1 MNMQT
6 IIGYMNIGGTYV
18 LYALLL
24 CSVFVVYVCIDRLF
38 YLYVSSTNGE
48 WFLKQI
54 ANFLANNHLNDA
66 LSFCEAEKK
75 KLIAGI
81 FQIGL
86 YRSHCNREDIMDAMT
101 VGISD
106 AARSLDSNLSILG
119 TVAVIAPFVGLFG
132 TVLGI
137 IQAFNKIS
145 KHGRTGIA
153 TVGAG
158 VAEALVT
165 TAAGLLVA
173 ILSVMLFNYFK
184 SRIKR
189 MVGELTDYASR
200 FGELLYFV
208 QTGVQLPADIR
219 VDGAASD
226 KQEKIAAGTK

>member
-1 MNMQT
+1 MQT
-6 IIGYMNIGGTYV
+6 IINYMNIGGVDVLYV
-18 LYALLL
+18 LAF
-24 CSVFVVYVCIDRLF
+24 CSVLVVFVCLERLYYVYR
-38 YLYVSSTNGE
+38 SSTDGE
-48 WFLKQI
+48 WFLKQM

-66 LSFCEAEKK
+66 IAFCGSEGK
-75 KLIAGI
+75 KLIAGV

-106 AARSLDSNLSILG
+106 ATRSLESNLSILG
-119 TVAVIAPFVGLFG
+119 TIAVIAPFVGLFG

-137 IQAFNKIS
+137 IQAFNEIS

-173 ILSVMLFNYFK
+173 ILSVVAFNYFK
-184 SRIKR
+184 SKIKR
-189 MVGELTDYASR
+189 MVGEMTDYASR
-200 FGELLYFV
+200 FGELLYFI
-208 QTGVQLPADIR
+208 QSGVRLPADIM
-219 VDGAASD
+219 VETSPDKKEKSAA
-226 KQEKIAAGTK
+226 AAK